1 MKYFMLPFWF
11 HLLPSMIYSQTRHLM
26 QGAGTVN
33 MSMGGASTAQP
44 LDIRRALQW
53 NPGSISVFDSKM
65 AQ

>member
-1 MKYFMLPFWF
+1 
-11 HLLPSMIYSQTRHLM
+11 MIYSQTRHLM